1 MCEIHNEMQV
11 QVVYNEL
18 TCDWVKSKVA
28 VAWKVH
34 HQSHLVLC
42 EFFLVELENA
52 FRICDKMQVI
62 YKEMTHN
69 EAKSKGAKWNLIGDT
84 ITQFSCRAIIGY
96 VLIGLRTL
104 FPWYLMESE
113 LFGMCIMSKRKE
125 KTCFNLKMIQ
135 KVKCDPTIS

>member
-18 TCDWVKSKVA
+18 TCDWVKSMVA

-52 FRICDKMQVI
+52 FGICDKMQVV
-62 YKEMTHN
+62 YEEMTHV
-69 EAKSKGAKWNLIGDT
+69 GAKWNLMGGV
-84 ITQFSCRAIIGY
+84 Q
-96 VLIGLRTL
+96 
-104 FPWYLMESE
+104 
-113 LFGMCIMSKRKE
+113 
-125 KTCFNLKMIQ
+125 LKHM
-135 KVKCDPTIS
+135 KNYTMFM